1 MNKINRII
9 LCVIDDVRSKHF
21 FDFIDKGLLPNFK
34 KLMENG
40 LYSKNCITDFP
51 SITYPTQI
59 SINTGT
65 YTGDYR
71 KELCHGI
78 PLAKWMG
85 RDTKPPFLRDYASKN
100 MQIYKLNEDVGNNC
114 QTILEMVGDENTA
127 SISQFLIKGAKY
139 FFPER
144 KTKLAMLYLLLMLLR
159 NRKRIMIRA
168 NSIIIQKL
176 LETFKSPK
184 KFFDVN
190 EPPIASLICF
200 ISSDLLMHV
209 YGFDSKIYK
218 LNLLHIDKV
227 IGYLIKKLDEMGY
240 LNDTAI
246 AITSDHGNYKAKK
259 VGDLTDFFIANKLTH
274 YHPHKN
280 RKGNMDLAEYGG
292 VGFFNFKGKV
302 KSDSDKFWSRPT
314 IKELENYGKKRVNLL
329 KELFNIKGTQL
340 MYYRDDENTNKNGKI
355 YLKRKYID
363 TNKIITGIIE
373 YRGTGHDYK
382 TKYIIENDEN
392 DVFNYLTDPKA
403 SKLIDGKFHSINE
416 WLAATSHLDFPL
428 YPDLIPR
435 HFKNPRS
442 CNIILSNEGTIIYNI
457 EHGKKK
463 KRTRY
468 FHDIGLRKSSVV
480 PLIIG
485 GSLEIPHKEVQFCK
499 IVDIVP
505 TLLKFLGK
513 TPHRSVIGESLV

>member
-1 MNKINRII
+1 MNKINHVI

-40 LYSKNCITDFP
+40 LYSKNCITGFP

-59 SINTGT
+59 SITTGT

-78 PLAKWMG
+78 PLTNWMG
-85 RDTKPPFLRDYASKN
+85 RETTPPTIRDYTAKN
-100 MQIYKLNEDVGNNC
+100 MQIYKLNEDIGTNC
-114 QTILEMVGDENTA
+114 RSILEMVGDENTA
-127 SISQFLIKGAKY
+127 SISQFLSKGAKY

-144 KTKLAMLYLLLMLLR
+144 KTKLAMYYLILMYL
-159 NRKRIMIRA
+159 RKRIMIRA
-168 NSIIIQKL
+168 NSIIGQKL
-176 LETFKSPK
+176 LECFKTPK
-184 KFFDVN
+184 KCFDIN
-190 EPPIASLICF
+190 EAPTASLLTF
-200 ISSDLLMHV
+200 ISSDLLMHA

-227 IGYLIKKLDEMGY
+227 IGNLIKNLDDMGY
-240 LNDTAI
+240 LDDTVI
-246 AITSDHGNYKAKK
+246 AITSDHGNYKASK
-259 VGDLTDFFIANKLTH
+259 VGDLTDFFAANKLTH
-274 YHPHKN
+274 YHFLKHRN
-280 RKGNMDLAEYGG
+280 GNMDLAEYAG
-292 VGFFNFKGKV
+292 VGFFNFKGNAN
-302 KSDSDKFWSRPT
+302 SNNNKFWPRPT

-329 KELFNIKGTQL
+329 KQLFTIEGTQL
-340 MYYRDDENTNKNGKI
+340 MYYRDDENTSSNGKI

-363 TNKIITGIIE
+363 TNNFITGIIE
-373 YRGTGHDYK
+373 YKGTGRDCK
-382 TKYIIENDEN
+382 TKYIIENDDN
-392 DVFNYLTDPKA
+392 DVFNYLSDPKA
-403 SKLIDGKFHSINE
+403 SKLIDGKFHTINE

-442 CNIILSNEGTIIYNI
+442 CDIIVSNQGTVVYNMH
-457 EHGKKK
+457 HGKTN

-468 FHDIGLRKSSVV
+468 CHDIGLRKSSVV

-485 GSLEIPHKEVQFCK
+485 GSLELPHKEISFCK

-505 TLLKFLGK
+505 TLLNCLGK
-513 TPHRSVIGESLV
+513 TPHKSVVGESLV